1 MGISGGK
8 WELVLTRYGG
18 DPDIVIR
25 DRLARL
31 RQFRFDLAIALGSVP
46 VGKEQGGDP
55 QQLPDIRELF
65 GAALRPS
72 VAVMQLAKNYPG
84 RNNGSVLEA
93 LLHRERRQSRR
104 SCPGGHY
111 QPWSLI
117 CSHPSSITLSSSTAS
132 SGERHPKMRSRALSR
147 SAAYAGLSRWM
158 KSAAVSS
165 LSGGSALRSS
175 MMDSR
180 FIVSKLPLICCGR
193 QPAPNA
199 EYQ

>member
-72 VAVMQLAKNYPG
+72 GAVMQLAKDYPG
-84 RNNGSVLEA
+84 E
-93 LLHRERRQSRR
+93 E
-104 SCPGGHY
+104 
-111 QPWSLI
+111 
-117 CSHPSSITLSSSTAS
+117 
-132 SGERHPKMRSRALSR
+132 
-147 SAAYAGLSRWM
+147 
-158 KSAAVSS
+158 
-165 LSGGSALRSS
+165 
-175 MMDSR
+175 
-180 FIVSKLPLICCGR
+180 
-193 QPAPNA
+193 
-199 EYQ
+199 